1 MPVVASRDTGG
12 TSVALRKFKF
22 QPGINREGTEYS
34 ADGGWYNSDKIRFR
48 KGRPE
53 KIGGWEKYS
62 SNTFLGVCRSVHDW
76 RAIDGVAYLG
86 LGTTLKFYVN
96 EGSSYYDV
104 TPIRAT
110 TSAGDVTFS
119 ATNGDATITVT
130 DSSPGAVKNDF
141 VTFSGSDSLG
151 GNITAT
157 VLNQEYQIA
166 TITSANVYTIEAKD
180 TDGDEVLA
188 NSSDSGNGGSS
199 VVGAYQINVGLNNY
213 VQGVG
218 WGSGTWSA
226 GAWGDKS
233 SLDASAQLRLYSQ
246 DNFGDDLL
254 FNVREGGIY
263 HWDESVGTGTRAGA
277 LSGESGASDAP
288 TLALQ
293 VMMSDVDKHVIAFG
307 ANPISTS
314 VIDPLHV
321 RWSDQESAVDWT
333 PTAINS
339 AGGVT
344 LSTGTTI
351 IGALKT
357 RQEILIW
364 TDAGIHSMRF
374 VGSPF
379 IFQFTVVNEGISM
392 ISPKAAVNAG
402 GAVYF
407 MDRGGFYVY
416 AGAVQELP
424 CSVLDYVVSN
434 LNIDQSFK
442 VFATTNIDHSEV
454 TWFYPIG
461 SGETD
466 NTNYV
471 TYNYVEQLWSV
482 GTMTRGSWI
491 EATTK
496 NYPLATSV
504 ITSSDNNYLYIQERG
519 HDDDGSAMTAFI
531 ESGDVEMDDGERYM
545 MLSRLIPDFVFSG
558 DTGSASMDI
567 ILKGKDYPLDSL
579 TTLSTSTVT
588 SSTQQSFIRA
598 RTRSSS
604 IRVESSG
611 SGYGWRL
618 GDLRFDMRPDG
629 RR

>member
-1 MPVVASRDTGG
+1 MP
-12 TSVALRKFKF
+12 LLKLQFK
-22 QPGINREGTEYS
+22 PGINREGTEYS
-34 ADGGWYNSDKIRFR
+34 ADAGWYNSDKVRFR

-62 SNTFLGVCRSVHDW
+62 SSAFLGVARSLHDW
-76 RAIDGVAYLG
+76 RSIDGVAYVG
-86 LGTTLKFYVN
+86 IGTTLKFYVN
-96 EGSSYYDV
+96 EGAGYNDI

-110 TSAGDVTFS
+110 TSAGDVTF
-119 ATNGDATITVT
+119 AKVANDDATLNVT
-130 DSSPGAVKNDF
+130 DTSHGAVVNDF
-141 VTFSGSDSLG
+141 VTFSGAASLG
-151 GNITAT
+151 GNITAN

-166 TITSANVYTIEAKD
+166 SITSANVYTIEAKD

-199 VVGAYQINVGLNNY
+199 VVGTYQINVGLNNY

-226 GAWGDKS
+226 GTWGSKT
-233 SLDASAQLRLYSQ
+233 SLTAAGQLRLYSQ
-246 DNFGDDLL
+246 DNFGDDLI
-254 FNVREGGIY
+254 FNAREGGVY
-263 HWDESVGTGTRAGA
+263 HWDESAGTSTRGTA
-277 LSGESGASDAP
+277 LSAVSGASDAP
-288 TLALQ
+288 TVALQ
-293 VMMSDVDKHVIAFG
+293 VMMSDVDKHVVAFG
-307 ANPISTS
+307 VNPISTS
-314 VIDPLHV
+314 TIDPLHV

-333 PTAINS
+333 PTATNS

-344 LSTGTTI
+344 LSTGTQI

-364 TDAGIHSMRF
+364 TDEGIHSMRF
-374 VGSPF
+374 SGSPF
-379 IFQFTVVNEGISM
+379 IFQFTVVNEGISL
-392 ISPKAAVNAG
+392 ISPKAAANAG

-416 AGAVQELP
+416 TGSVQRLP
-424 CSVLDYVVSN
+424 CTVLDYVISN

-442 VFATTNIDHSEV
+442 VFASTNVDHNEV

-471 TYNYVEQLWSV
+471 TYNYLEQLWTV
-482 GTMTRGSWI
+482 GTMERGSWI
-491 EATTK
+491 EAATK
-496 NYPLATSV
+496 NYPLSSSL
-504 ITSSDNNYLYIQERG
+504 ITSSDSNYLYIQERG
-519 HDDDGSAMTAFI
+519 HDEDGSAMTAFI
-531 ESGDVEMDDGERYM
+531 ESGDIEMGDGERYM
-545 MLSRLIPDFVFSG
+545 MLSRFIPDFTFSG
-558 DTGSASMDI
+558 DTGSASMDVVV
-567 ILKGKDYPLDSL
+567 KGKDFPLDSL

-598 RTRSSS
+598 RTRSSA
-604 IRVESSG
+604 IRVESDG
-611 SGYGWRL
+611 LGYGWRL

>member
-1 MPVVASRDTGG
+1 MPLSK
-12 TSVALRKFKF
+12 LQF

-34 ADGGWYNSDKIRFR
+34 ASAGWYDSDKVRFR

-62 SNTFLGVCRSVHDW
+62 SNSFLGVARSILDW
-76 RAIDGVAYLG
+76 VAIDGAAYIG

-96 EGSSYYDV
+96 EGNSFYDV
-104 TPIRAT
+104 TPLRVT
-110 TSAGDVTFS
+110 TSAGDVTFAKVANS
-119 ATNGDATITVT
+119 DATITVT
-130 DSSPGAVKNDF
+130 DTSHGAVKDDF

-166 TITSANVYTIEAKD
+166 SITSANVYTIEAKD

-218 WGSGTWSA
+218 WGSGAWSA
-226 GAWGDKS
+226 GTWGSKA
-233 SLDASAQLRLYSQ
+233 SLTAAGQLRLYSQ
-246 DNFGDDLL
+246 DSFGDDLV
-254 FNVREGGIY
+254 FNVRGGGLY
-263 HWDESVGTGTRAGA
+263 YWDESGGTSARAVA
-277 LSGESGASDAP
+277 LSAVSSASDAP
-288 TLALQ
+288 TIAEQ
-293 VMMSDVDKHVIAFG
+293 VMMSDIDKHVIAFG
-307 ANPISTS
+307 VNPISTS
-314 VIDPLHV
+314 TIDPLHI
-321 RWSDQESAVDWT
+321 RWSDSESAIDWT

-344 LSTGTTI
+344 LSTGSTI

-364 TDAGIHSMRF
+364 TDAGVHSMRF
-374 VGSPF
+374 IGTPF
-379 IFQFTVVNEGISM
+379 IFQFSVVNEGVSM

-407 MDRGGFYVY
+407 MDRDGFYTY
-416 AGAVQELP
+416 SGAIQPIP
-424 CSVLDYVVSN
+424 CSVLDYVFSN
-434 LNIDQSFK
+434 LNIDQAFK
-442 VFATTNIDHSEV
+442 VFATTNIAHSEI

-466 NTNYV
+466 ITNYV
-471 TYNYVEQLWSV
+471 TYNYAEQLWSV
-482 GTMTRGSWI
+482 GTMVRGAWI
-491 EATTK
+491 EAPSK
-496 NYPLATSV
+496 NYPIATSA
-504 ITSSDNNYLYIQERG
+504 ITSTDTNYLYIQERG
-519 HDDDGSAMTAFI
+519 HDEDGSAMTAFI
-531 ESGDVEMDDGERYM
+531 ESGDVEMGDGERYM
-545 MLSRLIPDFVFSG
+545 MLSRMIPDFTFSG
-558 DTGSASMDI
+558 DTGSASMDVVI
-567 ILKGKDYPLDSL
+567 KGKDFPLDDL

-598 RTRSSS
+598 RTRSSA
-604 IRVESSG
+604 IRVESTG
-611 SGYGWRL
+611 LGYGWRL